1 MFRSIRDVPDDE
13 LQRRY
18 KAEKVKDALIES
30 IKTMGTSQDDI
41 FMLGHLAAEGF
52 MSCRICPAFAY
63 CGQDEGPTIP
73 MACDEIIPR
82 FIEDPDSKVERG
94 IANGNW

>member
-1 MFRSIRDVPDDE
+1 MYKSIREVPADE

-18 KAEKVKDALIES
+18 KTEKVKEALIES
-30 IKTMGTSQDDI
+30 IKTLGTSQDDI
-41 FMLGHLAAEGF
+41 FMLAHLAEEGF
-52 MSCRICPAFAY
+52 ISCAVCPAFVF
-63 CGQDEGPTIP
+63 CGQEEGPTIP

-94 IANGNW
+94 LSSAKW